1 MRKVLITG
9 ITGFLGS
16 HIAEK
21 LIQEGIGVI
30 GLKRTNS
37 DIWRC
42 DQIADKIEWVDIETG
57 YENLI
62 LEKQPDTIIH
72 SAWIG
77 VEAKDRDNWTLQA
90 QNIQFLVELLEIA
103 KQTKVKK
110 IIFLGSQA
118 EYGITDEKVF
128 ENKNPVAA
136 TAYAS
141 IKLACLEILKTFS
154 ETNHIDWVWL
164 RLFSLFG
171 ERENA
176 SWLIPSLIKRMTN
189 EAEMDFTKGE
199 QMYAYLYVRDFA
211 EIILKVVN
219 MPITSDIYNV
229 SASEARSLKSVI
241 TEMRDLVN
249 PKFKLNMGVLPYRKN
264 QSMHIEGDI
273 SKLESQIGEI
283 NFTNFNVALRRTL
296 KSYLSQSET
305 E

>member
-1 MRKVLITG
+1 MHKILITG

-30 GLKRTNS
+30 GLKRTIS
-37 DIWRC
+37 DTWRC
-42 DQIADKIEWVDIETG
+42 NQILDKIEWVDIETG
-57 YENLI
+57 YQDLI
-62 LEKQPDTIIH
+62 LKKQPDTIIH

-90 QNIQFLVELLEIA
+90 QNIQFLVQLLEIA

-110 IIFLGSQA
+110 IIFLGSQS
-118 EYGITDEKVF
+118 EYGITDGKVF
-128 ENKNPVAA
+128 ENKKSVAA
-136 TAYAS
+136 TAYGS

-164 RLFSLFG
+164 RVFSLFG
-171 ERENA
+171 ERENV
-176 SWLIPSLIKRMTN
+176 SWLIPSLIKRMTS
-189 EAEMDFTKGE
+189 ETEMDFTKGE

-211 EIILKVVN
+211 EIILRIVN
-219 MPITSDIYNV
+219 TPVISDIYNV
-229 SASEARSLKSVI
+229 SANEARSLKSVI
-241 TEMRDLVN
+241 TEIRDLVN

-273 SKLESQIGEI
+273 SKLQSQIGEI